1 MTEPPLSFSD
11 SLGINGKWT
20 DMGMEGRLAQSGR
33 QASIMV
39 QVVVAGRLGSHPFLN
54 LEQVM
59 KCPI

>member
-1 MTEPPLSFSD
+1 
-11 SLGINGKWT
+11 
-20 DMGMEGRLAQSGR
+20 MGMEGRLAQSGR

-39 QVVVAGRLGSHPFLN
+39 QVVVAGRLGSHPVLN